1 MKVNCIIIDDDQ
13 EAIQMLESY
22 IQEIP
27 YLRLT
32 RILQNPVEA
41 LKLMN
46 DQKIDVAFI
55 EINMAKINGL
65 EFIKNIRTDTKFVI
79 TTAYREFAAE
89 SYELD
94 VLDYLLKP
102 VSFSRFLKT
111 AQKLRPAIPAENQT
125 DGITGTEKTFVF
137 LKVDKKHVKIRYDEI
152 FYIESVKD
160 YIQLYTTAG
169 EYLVHKSM
177 NSIEDEL
184 PSDRFLRIHRSFLIA
199 INEVDFIEGNTV
211 QVNKKRIPIG
221 RKYTDLAKNILLS
234 DSD

>member
-1 MKVNCIIIDDDQ
+1 MKINCIIIDDDQ
-13 EAIQMLESY
+13 EAIQMLDSY
-22 IQEIP
+22 IKEIP

-32 RILQNPVEA
+32 GIMQNPVEA
-41 LKLMN
+41 IKTMSE
-46 DQKIDVAFI
+46 QKIDVAFI

-65 EFIKNIRTDTKFVI
+65 EFIRNIRTETKFVI

-89 SYELD
+89 SYDLD

-102 VSFSRFLKT
+102 ISFSRFLKT
-111 AQKLRPAIPAENQT
+111 AQKMRPLIPIESQT
-125 DGITGTEKTFVF
+125 DANNSVDKPFVF

-160 YIQLYTTAG
+160 YIQFYTKTG

-199 INEVDFIEGNTV
+199 INEVDYIEGNTV

-221 RKYTDLAKNILLS
+221 RKYTDLAKNILLRES
-234 DSD
+234 D